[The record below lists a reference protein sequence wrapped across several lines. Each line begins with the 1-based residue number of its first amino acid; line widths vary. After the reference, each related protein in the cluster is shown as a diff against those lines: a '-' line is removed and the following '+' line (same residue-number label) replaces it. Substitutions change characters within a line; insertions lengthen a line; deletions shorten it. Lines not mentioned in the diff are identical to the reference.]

1 MLSVS
6 LTQKA
11 SLFQFTERGWIYL
24 GGSGSALL
32 PDAVKSLGKAG
43 GSYVSLVS
51 PGCKT
56 DGGGGI
62 GCELSIIIE
71 TVGASGP
78 TPIEFKLLSS
88 LASFAKLSCWTTSHG
103 AVFVKAPDVSVHSG
117 IIKVTV
123 PADSIWTLST
133 TSGAMKGGGGGAGKD
148 QPQRNFP
155 LPYSEDFQ
163 SYPVDTLPKYFSDM
177 HGAFAVAE
185 SGGHGNKVM
194 RQQASTIKPLS
205 THGRS
210 ADGYS
215 VAIGDANWHSYEIS
229 VQVMLE
235 PPPSNGTAAAAPAFF
250 FLGSHATSGNGG
262 GGGWVRLLQLRLHMT
277 CAAVLATR

>member
-1 MLSVS
+1 M
-6 LTQKA
+6 TA
-11 SLFQFTERGWIYL
+11 EAER
-24 GGSGSALL
+24 
-32 PDAVKSLGKAG
+32 
-43 GSYVSLVS
+43 
-51 PGCKT
+51 
-56 DGGGGI
+56 
-62 GCELSIIIE
+62 
-71 TVGASGP
+71 
-78 TPIEFKLLSS
+78 
-88 LASFAKLSCWTTSHG
+88 
-103 AVFVKAPDVSVHSG
+103 
-117 IIKVTV
+117 
-123 PADSIWTLST
+123 
-133 TSGAMKGGGGGAGKD
+133 
-148 QPQRNFP
+148 R
-155 LPYSEDFQ
+155 
-163 SYPVDTLPKYFSDM
+163 VDTLPRYFSDM